1 MASLVRCSLL
11 CPGIPFLCS
20 IFGSVA
26 PVIVLARRLTL
37 SRRGDAS
44 CMSACRS
51 SVPLAHP
58 TDEPPMPLHQRNRP
72 AMPPSPQ
79 PHTHNRTHNHNHKKK
94 VQLQQQHPQQQEEP
108 LPPSL
113 DWPLR
118 HPASGSFS
126 FAENTSPLPKKIPTP
141 FQTRSL
147 PHFGR
152 RPLPL
157 RKKTPLFLSRL
168 PPLSEEDSPPFLR
181 RLPPPFR
188 RRPPPP

>member
-1 MASLVRCSLL
+1 MTFKKLRRGQPAVPFPLACAVCSLLDGVLVPCSLL

-26 PVIVLARRLTL
+26 PVLVLERRLTL
-37 SRRGDAS
+37 SRRGAAS

-51 SVPLAHP
+51 SIPLAHP

-79 PHTHNRTHNHNHKKK
+79 PHTHTQPHPQPQPQPQEE

-113 DWPLR
+113 AWPLR

-126 FAENTSPLPKKIPTP
+126 FAENTSP
-141 FQTRSL
+141 FQ
-147 PHFGR
+147 R
-152 RPLPL
+152 RPLPPS
-157 RKKTPLFLSRL
+157 TED
-168 PPLSEEDSPPFLR
+168 PPPSI
-181 RLPPPFR
+181 LPPPSSF
-188 RRPPPP
+188 